1 MPLTVKHTKV
11 SAIPDDPAAVAAGEV
26 VPSDWNADHPVTGT
40 LDIANGGTGQATA
53 ANARNALLPSQ
64 SGSGGALLTTDGT
77 NVGWAYEP
85 LVPMLSYSGNFVI
98 TAGMRGYHLSCT
110 NTITATIDFSYTF
123 PFGFKCWISNDGSG
137 NVTID
142 PASSE
147 TIDGQ
152 TTLIL
157 RPGEGLEIF
166 GGPTLGVGNWNVRAK
181 QVMRGYAENFA
192 SSAPRPT
199 ASGTDTVALGRSST
213 ASGSSA
219 LALGRSAV
227 ANNTY
232 ATAVGYATTASGF
245 GAATL
250 GYAPTAS
257 SNYAVAIGATSA
269 GSSSQAITGA
279 GAVAIGGGYSS
290 GSNSFAAS
298 ISNNTSTYGATNT
311 SAIAVGYLS
320 RATNTYSCSLN
331 NGYSS
336 GAGAMALGYASAA
349 SGIYAN
355 AFGYGASASGSYAVA
370 LGIATSSGNGSTA
383 IGVGYSF
390 ANPTASATSS
400 VAIGDGST
408 ANATYSVAFGL
419 AAQALG
425 IIGRQAR
432 SNGRFAA
439 SGDSQIGEY
448 ILRRATTDATATVLT
463 TDNTAPGADD
473 QIILPNSS
481 AYAFT
486 GTVVARQQG
495 AGGTASAAWKIE
507 GLIRREG
514 TAATT
519 TLVAST
525 VTAISNVPAWAVAL
539 SADTTNGGLAI
550 TVTGAAATNIRWVAT
565 VQTNELT
572 YA

>member
-40 LDIANGGTGQATA
+40 LDIANGGTGQTTA
-53 ANARNALLPSQ
+53 ADARNALLPSQ
-64 SGSGGALLTTDGT
+64 SGSAGALLTTNGT
-77 NVGWAYEP
+77 NVGWGYAGFMP
-85 LVPMLSYSGNFVI
+85 ILSYSGNFVI
-98 TAGMRGYHLSCT
+98 TGGVHGYYLSCT
-110 NTITATIDFSYTF
+110 NTITATIDFAAYFS
-123 PFGFKCWISNDGSG
+123 FGFTCWIFNNGSG

-142 PASSE
+142 PAGSE

-199 ASGTDTVALGRSST
+199 ASGADTVALGRSST

-219 LALGRSAV
+219 IALGRSAV

-232 ATAVGYATTASGF
+232 ATAVGYALTASGF
-245 GAATL
+245 GATAL
-250 GYAPTAS
+250 GYASTAS
-257 SNYAVAIGATSA
+257 ANYSTAIGCT
-269 GSSSQAITGA
+269 
-279 GAVAIGGGYSS
+279 SS
-290 GSNSFAAS
+290 GGAS
-298 ISNNTSTYGATNT
+298 SAVTN
-311 SAIAVGYLS
+311 
-320 RATNTYSCSLN
+320 
-331 NGYSS
+331 
-336 GAGAMALGYASAA
+336 AGAMALGGGYASGSGSFAA
-349 SGIYAN
+349 SIANSTSSYGATGTNAIALGYLARGTSTYAAGLGGGAATAAGATAAGYTAGASGPYSS
-355 AFGYGASASGSYAVA
+355 AFGYASSASGSYAVA

-408 ANATYSVAFGL
+408 ANATYSVALGL
-419 AAQALG
+419 AAQAVG

-473 QIILPNSS
+473 QIVLPNSS

-495 AGGTASAAWKIE
+495 AGGTASAAWKVE